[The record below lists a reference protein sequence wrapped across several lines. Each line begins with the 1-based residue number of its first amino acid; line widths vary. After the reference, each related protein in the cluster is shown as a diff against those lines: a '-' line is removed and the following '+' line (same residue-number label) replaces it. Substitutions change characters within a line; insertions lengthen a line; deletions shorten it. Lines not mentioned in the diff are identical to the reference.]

1 MNVNTGEIKTSE
13 EIKRLFANVPPPKQ
27 WTKFGTGDV
36 VSLHN
41 LAGKR
46 VGWFRISLVAKKRV
60 SLKPISEQEAEEEAK
75 QEGLA

>member
-1 MNVNTGEIKTSE
+1 MNVNTGDIKTHKE
-13 EIKRLFANVPPPKQ
+13 VAEMFFGKTPPKE
-27 WTKFGTGDV
+27 WTKFGTGDI

-46 VGWFRISLVAKKRV
+46 VGWFMIQLVTKKRV
-60 SLKPISEQEAEEEAK
+60 SLRPVSEREAEEEAK